1 MDNFDM
7 EEKYTIEQ
15 IIDAIVQCDSEIV
28 YALQH
33 KDRKI
38 LTEVLTDTLKEYLP
52 EKGGIKE

>member
-1 MDNFDM
+1 M

-33 KDRKI
+33 KDREI
-38 LTEVLTDTLKEYLP
+38 LTEVLQIPSKNTFQRKEA
-52 EKGGIKE
+52 

>member
-1 MDNFDM
+1 M

-15 IIDAIVQCDSEIV
+15 IIDSIVQCDSQIV
-28 YALQH
+28 YELQH

-38 LTEVLTDTLKEYLP
+38 LTEFLTYTLKEYLP

>member
-1 MDNFDM
+1 M

-38 LTEVLTDTLKEYLP
+38 LKEVLTDTLKEYLP

>member
-1 MDNFDM
+1 M

-15 IIDAIVQCDSEIV
+15 IIDAIEQRDSEIV

-33 KDRKI
+33 KDREI

-52 EKGGIKE
+52 EKGGVKE